1 MFDTNAKVSI
11 IHLAVIASF
20 FFFLCVE
27 IEIINSSFSLRKIQ
41 SAQLVEYMHHKC
53 FCFFF
58 LQHDDAFGLGT
69 VFGHQVQILEIEA
82 FHWRGCLVYYLLWI
96 SL

>member
-1 MFDTNAKVSI
+1 M
-11 IHLAVIASF
+11 
-20 FFFLCVE
+20 E

>member
-41 SAQLVEYMHHKC
+41 SAQLVEYMHHKW
-53 FCFFF
+53 FFF
-58 LQHDDAFGLGT
+58 FFCSMMMLLAW
-69 VFGHQVQILEIEA
+69 VQY
-82 FHWRGCLVYYLLWI
+82 LVIRYR
-96 SL
+96 S